1 MKENKHSNIK
11 YIYNPI
17 QANFFITNGCKCIGT
32 GFNAKSD
39 LGKGK
44 VYFNFDYFEV
54 QKLYPLWEE
63 YKNQRNFKMR
73 QK

>member
-39 LGKGK
+39 LGNA
-44 VYFNFDYFEV
+44 V
-54 QKLYPLWEE
+54 
-63 YKNQRNFKMR
+63 
-73 QK
+73 